1 LSSSAAHVSDSNTTV
16 EVHQCVLQRTYAYFF
31 DTGLSHLLTAVE
43 RVMMD
48 VWEEAAAG
56 AAEAAGDEDA
66 LMST

>member
-1 LSSSAAHVSDSNTTV
+1 M